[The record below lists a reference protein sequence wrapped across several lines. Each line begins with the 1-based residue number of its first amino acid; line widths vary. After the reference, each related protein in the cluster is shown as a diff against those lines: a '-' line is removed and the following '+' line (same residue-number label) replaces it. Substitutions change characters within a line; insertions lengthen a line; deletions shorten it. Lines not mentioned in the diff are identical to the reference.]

1 MRLYPG
7 SEGSRGFSL
16 LYVLTAALILIAGTA
31 TLMNQSASSVL
42 GSIFQGQSLQARNVA
57 RSGMA
62 YLISQIN
69 KEKNRHLLVLTD
81 KQKNL
86 NDNADSTLWTEATT
100 NHLNP
105 CATNTEQEQQAQLL
119 PSLSDLNINSNGSS
133 NFFYL
138 SNDGTVRTTPTA
150 TDTRA
155 FRIINRP
162 NSKDL
167 KIPLKTG
174 SVLSLLDDTKNSGI
188 FRLSVEAVVY
198 RNSQRNEI
206 ISRTILQEDFSV
218 VPKCCKAPF
227 GRHWDPVNNAYKGHG
242 NGNYAINRFDLS
254 SNACMPNGVDTSGFG
269 IVLISGNTSGF
280 ITASAG
286 ATIMNSD
293 EEDINPIYC
302 ITSNPRNQC
311 TAADNDSGNPMKSL
325 DIQLPTLPTYPGNW
339 GGSNPPPVLVPCTTL
354 LSCPSNASGASGN
367 NQLMQYKKIGD
378 HWKTIFNAK
387 NISSTSDLP
396 PECILHKNDVHCIY
410 SGINVG
416 AEDLHLVSGE
426 NTGRIRFYFPRAGN
440 VVTQTGSGILRHCK
454 VEDCRL
460 GGTGSV
466 VSNITDASFFGCLTQ
481 QGNFECEPQTFNIK
495 GSRET
500 SRFFIFAPKAVVNIT
515 GRDRDIFEG
524 VIWANGIDLTG
535 TKRAPTI
542 LGTSVAD
549 VFILMGILPDA
560 SNTFNNSLAGHSYT
574 DLFAWDMVARSSNRQ
589 RFFGN

>member
-1 MRLYPG
+1 M
-7 SEGSRGFSL
+7 
-16 LYVLTAALILIAGTA
+16 YVLTAALVLIAGTA

-69 KEKNRHLLVLTD
+69 KEKNRHLLVLTE

-86 NDNADSTLWTEATT
+86 NDNADSTLWTEGQATT

-105 CATNTEQEQQAQLL
+105 CATNTEQGQQVQLL

-138 SNDGTVRTTPTA
+138 SNDGTVRTIPTA
-150 TDTRA
+150 ADTRA

-167 KIPLKTG
+167 KIPLKTR

-188 FRLSVEAVVY
+188 FRLSLEAVVY

-218 VPKCCKAPF
+218 VPKCCKSPF
-227 GRHWDPVNNAYKGHG
+227 GRHWDPVDNAYKGHG
-242 NGNYAINRFDLS
+242 NGNYAINRLNLS
-254 SNACMPNGVDTSGFG
+254 SNACMQNVVDTSGFG
-269 IVLISGNTSGF
+269 IVLISGNASGF

-286 ATIMNSD
+286 AAIINSD
-293 EEDINPIYC
+293 EEVVSPIYC
-302 ITSNPRNQC
+302 ITANPRNQC
-311 TAADNDSGNPMKSL
+311 TAEDNDSGNPMKSL
-325 DIQLPTLPTYPGNW
+325 DIQLPTLPAYPGSW
-339 GGSNPPPVLVPCTTL
+339 GGSNPPPVLVPCTSL
-354 LSCPSNASGASGN
+354 ANCPSNASGASGDD
-367 NQLMQYKKIGD
+367 QLMQWKLVKKGSEGEED
-378 HWKTIFNAK
+378 TWATIFNAK

-410 SGINVG
+410 SAINVG

-454 VEDCRL
+454 VEGCRL

-466 VSNITDASFFGCLTQ
+466 VSNISDASFFGCSTQ
-481 QGNFECEPQTFNIK
+481 QSAFECGPQTFNIK

-515 GRDRDIFEG
+515 GGDRDIFEG

-549 VFILMGILPDA
+549 VFILMGILPDTN
-560 SNTFNNSLAGHSYT
+560 NTFNNSLAGHSYT
-574 DLFAWDMVARSSNRQ
+574 DLFPWEMVARSSNRQ

>member
-1 MRLYPG
+1 M
-7 SEGSRGFSL
+7 
-16 LYVLTAALILIAGTA
+16 YVLTATLILIAATA
-31 TLMNQSASSVL
+31 TLLNQSTSSML
-42 GSIFQGQSLQARNVA
+42 GSIFQGQSLQARHVA

-69 KEKNRHLLVLTD
+69 KEKNRHLLVLPE
-81 KQKNL
+81 KLKIL

-100 NHLNP
+100 NHFNP
-105 CATNTEQEQQAQLL
+105 CATNTAQGQSSQIS

-138 SNDGTVRTTPTA
+138 SNEGTVTTTPTA

-167 KIPLKTG
+167 KIPLKTRTA
-174 SVLSLLDDTKNSGI
+174 LSLLDDTKNSGI

-227 GRHWDPVNNAYKGHG
+227 GRHWDPVNNSYKGHG

-254 SNACMPNGVDTSGFG
+254 SNACMPNVVDTSGFG

-293 EEDINPIYC
+293 EEDVNPIYC

-311 TAADNDSGNPMKSL
+311 TATDNDSGNPMKSL
-325 DIQLPTLPTYPGNW
+325 DIQLQTLPTYPGSW
-339 GGSNPPPVLVPCTTL
+339 GGSNPLRALVPCTSLTN
-354 LSCPSNASGASGN
+354 CPSNASGASGDD
-367 NQLMQYKKIGD
+367 QLMQYKKIGD

-387 NISSTSDLP
+387 NISSTSNLP
-396 PECILHKNDVHCIY
+396 SNCILHKNDVHCIY

-440 VVTQTGSGILRHCK
+440 VVTQTGSGFLRHCK

-466 VSNITDASFFGCLTQ
+466 VSNISDASFFGCSTQ
-481 QGNFECEPQTFNIK
+481 QSAFECGPQTFNIK

-549 VFILMGILPDA
+549 VFILMGILPDTN
-560 SNTFNNSLAGHSYT
+560 NTFNNSLAGHSYT
-574 DLFAWDMVARSSNRQ
+574 DLFPWEMVARSSNRQ